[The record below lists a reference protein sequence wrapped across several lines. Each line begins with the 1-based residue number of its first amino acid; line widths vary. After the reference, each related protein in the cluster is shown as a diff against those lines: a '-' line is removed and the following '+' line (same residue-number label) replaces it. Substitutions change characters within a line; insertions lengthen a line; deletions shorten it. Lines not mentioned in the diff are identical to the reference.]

1 VGRNGRALKYAKYSL
16 YNSSKCREIKNLT
29 RELSNIT
36 ALLLLRILCKKVNKI
51 MATTACVLV
60 RFDADLARVQEET
73 KLERNMK
80 EKAIREKD
88 LSVSE
93 RIQLEQE
100 LEVRFN
106 ILLCGQCR

>member
-1 VGRNGRALKYAKYSL
+1 
-16 YNSSKCREIKNLT
+16 
-29 RELSNIT
+29 
-36 ALLLLRILCKKVNKI
+36 